1 MPVRKFK
8 PTSPGR
14 RFMSVSTFDDITKSK
29 PEKALTEKLTKK
41 GGRNNYGRLTMR
53 HQGGGHKRRYR
64 VIDFKRT
71 KDGVPAKV
79 AAIEYDPNRSARI
92 ALLHYAD
99 GAKSYILAPARLR
112 VGAFVESGPAA
123 DIKPGNALPL
133 ENIPTGTLVHN
144 VELQPGQGG
153 KMARSAGSGVQ
164 LVAKDGGYAVLRLPS
179 GELRRVLLTCRAT
192 VGQVGNLDH
201 ENETGGKAGRSRW
214 KGKRP
219 TVRGSAM
226 NPVDHPHGGGEGKS
240 KGGRHPVTPWG
251 VPTLGKRTRS
261 EAQAVRQVDRPRPQ
275 ARQGEALVSRSS
287 KKGPFVEERL
297 MSRIEAMNE
306 TNEKRMIRT
315 WSRTSTVFPEMVG
328 HTIAVHDGRKHV
340 PVFITEQ
347 MVGHKLGE
355 FAPTRTFRA
364 HSGDRKAEVRR

>member
-14 RFMSVSTFDDITKSK
+14 RFMSVSSFEEITKAT
-29 PEKALTEKLTKK
+29 PEKSLTEKLTKK
-41 GGRNNYGRLTMR
+41 GGRNNYGRITTR

-64 VIDFKRT
+64 IIDFKRT

-112 VGAFVESGPAA
+112 VGAVVESGPAA

-144 VELQPGQGG
+144 VELKPGQGG

-179 GELRRVLLTCRAT
+179 GELRRVLLACRAT
-192 VGQVGNLDH
+192 VGQVGNLEH

-219 TVRGSAM
+219 AVRGSAM

-251 VPTLGKRTRS
+251 VPTLGKRTRQKHKES
-261 EAQAVRQVDRPRPQ
+261 NRLIVR
-275 ARQGEALVSRSS
+275 SRRRG
-287 KKGPFVEERL
+287 K
-297 MSRIEAMNE
+297 
-306 TNEKRMIRT
+306 EKR
-315 WSRTSTVFPEMVG
+315 
-328 HTIAVHDGRKHV
+328 
-340 PVFITEQ
+340 
-347 MVGHKLGE
+347 
-355 FAPTRTFRA
+355 
-364 HSGDRKAEVRR
+364 